1 MRRPDNKTLITA
13 GIMFVVIL
21 LLTWLLRIELN
32 ILRDGVSAGA
42 FIHPGDIG
50 VYIAAGIL
58 GGPWAALASAL
69 GSGLADVF
77 AGSAIYAIPSLIIKA
92 AMAFLLAHYMKK
104 DHTWLGLIRGLILT
118 GVLMVLGY
126 FIFDLVI
133 MGDYEVAALSLPF
146 NLLQMIVCGLVALP
160 VLKIFGGKNYQ
171 QQAEPVITTRR
182 VK

>member
-1 MRRPDNKTLITA
+1 MRRPDKKTLITA

-21 LLTWLLRIELN
+21 LLTWLLRIKLN

-50 VYIAAGIL
+50 VYLVAGIL
-58 GGPWAALASAL
+58 GGPWGALAAALGACV
-69 GSGLADVF
+69 ADLF
-77 AGSAIYAIPSLIIKA
+77 AGSAIYALPSLVIKA
-92 AMAFLLAHYMKK
+92 AMVFLLEHYMKK
-104 DHTWLGLIRGLILT
+104 DSTWLGLIRGLIIT
-118 GVLMVLGY
+118 GVVMVIGY

-146 NLLQMIVCGLVALP
+146 NLIQMVVCGLVALP
-160 VLKIFGGKNYQ
+160 VLKIFCGKNYQ
-171 QQAEPVITTRR
+171 QTEPVSTTRR